1 MYVKN
6 KLSMEGTIDF
16 SGTDATKADRGGGS
30 GGSVSLTANEIVG
43 TGNITVAGGSG
54 KKSMGGGG
62 SGGYLTL
69 VATIIQEGQLQ
80 RNCGPGQGFQANSG
94 GKFEISKTVGVGN
107 CTLVATELL
116 PAAIFETCCSCAAI
130 DLLRVRESTMTSD
143 LNLLGNGIVTC
154 RQEDFKQEIVIEKKS
169 SASCVTRQEQVI
181 SLAVVPDEMR
191 AVAAAKMK
199 ACLTEPDCMQ
209 PRISTTSFSFGVTLP
224 PATVRRTVTT
234 FTLQSSASSIESWG
248 RYIGFMHNE
257 TSEWHEC
264 GEILEEIGDC
274 VQATKHVERLMLP
287 PILLNAINANI
298 KFQMNVS
305 LTTLGNDITYE
316 TWMELG
322 TSGGDAVNTT
332 IMEWFS
338 NDQSTYSVLLVT
350 ADGLTIHVTYE
361 MISNVYVVLHEMIS
375 TAPRLE
381 FNDGIAPPRVHVSVT
396 RSFRTTIF
404 SFNGVP
410 QGVFQH
416 QTIQS
421 LSSSCTFSI
430 GGRPLL
436 SSGLNFHQTFITRQ
450 FVGAFIHFAVG
461 RTSHLQNVDYSVVPS
476 STTYEPLPT
485 WNVQLNVV
493 MESVNIKI
501 INVFRSKLEIQ
512 ALKYTMIG
520 GPIHHSFTEMTH
532 TFQTSFIWSLGG
544 TNTIEHMRKNRV
556 LFSIMLRDAW
566 IASMAPLSRQNI
578 IVRFLSIKNDGSIEV
593 EIGCVDQS
601 LSVFLRNNILQWTT
615 NATLLTQM
623 MEPLILARFPGVVS
637 NFTSS
642 IAVYPSSVIDAKALL
657 EKSKFHEI
665 RDTLHQILFERLKET
680 ACDGGSVFVA
690 CSSSEDYVRYED
702 IEVLLAEGGMPT
714 RDIDQMNIL
723 VRVMTSDGP
732 HASIIESSLT
742 EMTEIDNAA
751 NFLSKL
757 LADGAGWSMRSVVS
771 QVLPVTL
778 TRETMSF
785 ITTLWPVSNLEI
797 SFVWMLTVVDINVI
811 QHDVFQNVVA
821 SRLNLPISC
830 VHITVTLSNTVVSSV
845 DVSFVVNPS
854 KVPDHWSNIN
864 GSYADLAVLAN
875 RLGTTDAALL
885 REDFQKLGQNVDAFL
900 VTSKDGWINVIEDT
914 IEMTSYVSVRLAM
927 NFLIQVS
934 IWMSQD
940 IAIKQIWSS
949 YLGVTG
955 LVVSDVTYESNGR
968 FVIISCSNH
977 PSDMGDYITSRL
989 DSLTSR

>member
-1 MYVKN
+1 
-6 KLSMEGTIDF
+6 MEGTIDF

-461 RTSHLQNVDYSVVPS
+461 RTSHLQNVGNY
-476 STTYEPLPT
+476 LIIL
-485 WNVQLNVV
+485 WV
-493 MESVNIKI
+493 M
-501 INVFRSKLEIQ
+501 
-512 ALKYTMIG
+512 
-520 GPIHHSFTEMTH
+520 
-532 TFQTSFIWSLGG
+532 
-544 TNTIEHMRKNRV
+544 
-556 LFSIMLRDAW
+556 
-566 IASMAPLSRQNI
+566 
-578 IVRFLSIKNDGSIEV
+578 
-593 EIGCVDQS
+593 
-601 LSVFLRNNILQWTT
+601 
-615 NATLLTQM
+615 
-623 MEPLILARFPGVVS
+623 
-637 NFTSS
+637 
-642 IAVYPSSVIDAKALL
+642 
-657 EKSKFHEI
+657 
-665 RDTLHQILFERLKET
+665 
-680 ACDGGSVFVA
+680 
-690 CSSSEDYVRYED
+690 
-702 IEVLLAEGGMPT
+702 
-714 RDIDQMNIL
+714 
-723 VRVMTSDGP
+723 
-732 HASIIESSLT
+732 
-742 EMTEIDNAA
+742 
-751 NFLSKL
+751 
-757 LADGAGWSMRSVVS
+757 
-771 QVLPVTL
+771 
-778 TRETMSF
+778 
-785 ITTLWPVSNLEI
+785 
-797 SFVWMLTVVDINVI
+797 
-811 QHDVFQNVVA
+811 
-821 SRLNLPISC
+821 
-830 VHITVTLSNTVVSSV
+830 
-845 DVSFVVNPS
+845 
-854 KVPDHWSNIN
+854 N
-864 GSYADLAVLAN
+864 GL
-875 RLGTTDAALL
+875 
-885 REDFQKLGQNVDAFL
+885 
-900 VTSKDGWINVIEDT
+900 
-914 IEMTSYVSVRLAM
+914 
-927 NFLIQVS
+927 
-934 IWMSQD
+934 
-940 IAIKQIWSS
+940 
-949 YLGVTG
+949 
-955 LVVSDVTYESNGR
+955 
-968 FVIISCSNH
+968 
-977 PSDMGDYITSRL
+977 
-989 DSLTSR
+989 